1 MIQISSGFR
10 RNGRFFLFT
19 FSAMSGMICL
29 PLLAAAETT
38 SVPVHKTSSR
48 KPVTKKMTTKPAAT
62 TAAPVAAPATAAVPA
77 TSVAAPRNAAVVA
90 QESRRLS
97 QGTEAGQAENIV
109 VTGSLLRDPNI
120 SSASP
125 VTEITRTEMARRGM
139 KNVTDA
145 LQALSANGGGT
156 LTNAFTSNGA
166 FAGGASAPSLRSL
179 STDSTLVLMDGQRLS
194 YYPLSDDGERNF
206 VDTNWM
212 PQSIME
218 KVDVMQDG
226 GSATYGADAVAG
238 VINYITRK
246 EIRGFEGNAEGG
258 LSQRGDTGHQRLY
271 ATYGWGDLA
280 NKGFNVYVN
289 SEYQQD
295 DALYNRQL
303 GYPYKTGDLT
313 GIGGTNGNY
322 NVSDGSGGISNFTQ
336 TAVPI
341 VRPVTNTA
349 TGAGT
354 GPWQLLNPSAGCGK
368 YGSVVSGYVSG
379 TTAGS
384 VSQACSQNPVG
395 DYDQITPSLRRINAT
410 VHMTANV
417 TDRSQLTAMFTYSQ
431 ALSTTISHRP
441 YTTRSSTQS
450 LQANTYAAALPVY
463 LPDGSLNPNN
473 PYAAQGEEAQ
483 VYYRFN
489 DLMPMQ
495 ESFSQNFRGSV
506 RYNGSAASD
515 WGSDWRYDANFVGMN
530 TLLQQTY
537 SGYPTINGIDEAIAD
552 GTYNFVDPSSNSQA
566 VLNSIAPKKV
576 INARSQEYSGELSLS
591 KGLFKLPG
599 GMVDLAIGGNVRW
612 ESLNDPNANPLDTSN
627 LGAQYAG
634 INPFNA
640 KGSRWVESGFFEVG
654 LPFHKM
660 FNADISGRYDNY
672 SSNMNHFSPKVGVNF
687 KPVKEFTLRGT
698 FSRGFRVPSFAE
710 TGGSNVGYT
719 TYQPTNQ
726 NFINQHLD
734 ANGTPDAY
742 AQAYSIGSNTAGNTK
757 LRPEIATNFTGGAI
771 FQPTKWLSIT
781 ADYYYIKKDRFI
793 APNPVSTAD
802 VADAWLANGDAGL
815 PAGVTVTQDVE
826 DPQYPN
832 AQRRPGLINLGY
844 INTNKLV
851 TDGVDLAIDATS
863 RLPGVLHDVRWYSH
877 GTATYIRSYN
887 LTLPNG
893 QVQHF
898 AGTIGNY
905 GAVSASGTPR
915 WRASWSNTFVYRD
928 LSVTP
933 TVYYTSGYKT
943 VAEDQTGADSRHD
956 CSNFAAIQQAY
967 TPTQCHV
974 KNWWD
979 VDLTVN
985 YRINNRW
992 SVYANVYN
1000 LLGFRAPYDFATYGS
1015 YLYNSAWS
1023 QKGLIY
1029 RSFQFGVNVTL

>member
-1 MIQISSGFR
+1 MK
-10 RNGRFFLFT
+10 
-19 FSAMSGMICL
+19 
-29 PLLAAAETT
+29 
-38 SVPVHKTSSR
+38 SVPSFTGRLQKTAGGFVSRSLLLTATVLASS
-48 KPVTKKMTTKPAAT
+48 PVVSAYAAT
-62 TAAPVAAPATAAVPA
+62 TTTAETAKAKVAARSTVKTTVDAGKA
-77 TSVAAPRNAAVVA
+77 SKKAVVLKA
-90 QESRRLS
+90 KKASFDAS
-97 QGTEAGQAENIV
+97 GSSENVV
-109 VTGSLLRDPNI
+109 VTGSMLRDPNI
-120 SSASP
+120 TSASP
-125 VTEITRTEMARRGM
+125 ITEITRTEMARRGL

-145 LQALSANGGGT
+145 LQTLSANGGGT
-156 LTNAFTSNGA
+156 LTNAFTANGA

-322 NVSDGSGGISNFTQ
+322 NVANGDGTISNFTQ
-336 TAVPI
+336 TPVPI
-341 VRPVTNTA
+341 VRPVTNSA
-349 TGAGT
+349 TGTGT
-354 GPWQLLNPSAGCGK
+354 GPWQLLNPSAGCGA
-368 YGSVVSGYVSG
+368 YGGVVSGHVSG

-384 VSQACSQNPVG
+384 VSQVCGQNPVG
-395 DYDQITPSLRRINAT
+395 DYSQITPSLRRINST
-410 VHMTANV
+410 IHLTANV

-431 ALSTTISHRP
+431 ALSTAITHRP

-450 LQANTYAAALPVY
+450 LQANTYAASLPVY
-463 LPDGSLNPNN
+463 LPNGSLNPNN
-473 PYAAQGEEAQ
+473 PFAAEGQEAQ
-483 VYYRFN
+483 IYYRFN
-489 DLMPMQ
+489 DLVPTQ

-506 RYNGSAASD
+506 RYNGSAASN
-515 WGSDWRYDANFVGMN
+515 WGSDWKYDANFVGMN

-537 SGYPTINGIDEAIAD
+537 TGYPTINGIEEAIAD
-552 GTYNFVDPSSNSQA
+552 GSYNFVDPSSNSSA
-566 VLNSIAPKKV
+566 VLNSIAPKKT
-576 INARSQEYSGELSLS
+576 INARTQEYSGELSLS
-591 KGLFKLPG
+591 KGLFNLPG
-599 GMVDLAIGGNVRW
+599 GTADLAIGGNVRW
-612 ESLNDPNANPLDTSN
+612 ESLNDPNANPLNPSN

-660 FNADISGRYDNY
+660 FNADVSGRYDNY
-672 SSNMNHFSPKVGVNF
+672 SGNMNHFSPKVGVNF
-687 KPVKEFTLRGT
+687 KPFDQLTLRGT

-719 TYQPTNQ
+719 TYQPTDQ

-742 AQAYSIGSNTAGNTK
+742 AQSYSLGSNTSGNPK
-757 LRPEIATNFTGGAI
+757 LKPEIATNFTGGAV
-771 FQPTKWLSIT
+771 FRATKWLSIT
-781 ADYYYIKKDRFI
+781 ADYYYIKKSHYI
-793 APNPVSTAD
+793 APNPVGTAS
-802 VADAWLANGDAGL
+802 VADTWLSGGTL
-815 PAGVTVTQDVE
+815 PEGVTVTPDVE

-832 AQRRPGLINLGY
+832 ASRRPGLINLGY

-851 TDGVDLAIDATS
+851 TDGVDLAIDATT
-863 RLPGVLHDVRWYSH
+863 RLPGVLHNIRWYSH
-877 GTATYIRSYN
+877 GTATYIHSYN

-905 GAVSASGTPR
+905 SAVSASGTPR
-915 WRASWSNTFVYRD
+915 WRASWSNTFVYRN

-943 VAEDQTGADSRHD
+943 VAEDQTGPGSRHD

-967 TPTQCHV
+967 TPSQCHV

-979 VDLTVN
+979 VDLTLN

-992 SVYANVYN
+992 SIYTNVYN
-1000 LLGFRAPYDFATYGS
+1000 LLGFRSPYDFATYGS

-1023 QKGLIY
+1023 QKGMVY
-1029 RSFQFGVNVTL
+1029 RSFQFGVNVVL